1 MSKLSNRNIILP
13 IFLTV
18 FIDMLGV
25 GIIIPV
31 LPALFFEQE
40 SMIFSPDVAFE
51 TRSLLY
57 GLLLASYPFMQFFG
71 APILGTLSDRHGR
84 KPLLQISLA
93 GTFLGYLVFGYAVAS
108 QNIPLLFISRM
119 LPGFTGG
126 NISIVFSAIAD
137 VSDESSKARNFGLVG
152 MAFGLGFILG
162 PTLGGILADPTMVS
176 WFTPATPFLFT
187 ACLTL
192 INILLVQYNFRE
204 TLAERR
210 QTAVNIFKGVGNIAR
225 SFRAPNLRV
234 IFTVVLFTSLG
245 FTFFTQFF
253 SVLLIEKIG
262 VRIKDVGLLFGWIG
276 LWLVITQG
284 VTVRILSRKYASAT
298 VLRVSLL
305 MLSIAVAAVMLPSAL
320 WMFYL
325 VNPFIATFQ
334 GITSPN
340 LTAVVSSQVARDQQ
354 GEILGINQSMQSLGQ
369 ILPALIGSYL
379 NTIDVHVPL
388 MAASGFI
395 LLGWIVYIVVFKP
408 KQQGSAVALE
418 PDA

>member
-1 MSKLSNRNIILP
+1 MSKLSNRNVILP

-137 VSDESSKARNFGLVG
+137 VSNESSKARNFGLVG

-192 INILLVQYNFRE
+192 INILLVQYNFTE

>member
-1 MSKLSNRNIILP
+1 MSKLSSRNVILP

-40 SMIFSPDVAFE
+40 SMIFSPDVTFQ

-137 VSDESSKARNFGLVG
+137 VSDDSSKARNFGLVG

-187 ACLTL
+187 AGLTL
-192 INILLVQYNFRE
+192 INILLVQYNFKE
-204 TLAERR
+204 TLVERR
-210 QTAVNIFKGVGNIAR
+210 QAAVNIFKGVGNIAR

-395 LLGWIVYIVVFKP
+395 LLGWIVYMLVFQPRQKGQP
-408 KQQGSAVALE
+408 SAVE
-418 PDA
+418 MVE